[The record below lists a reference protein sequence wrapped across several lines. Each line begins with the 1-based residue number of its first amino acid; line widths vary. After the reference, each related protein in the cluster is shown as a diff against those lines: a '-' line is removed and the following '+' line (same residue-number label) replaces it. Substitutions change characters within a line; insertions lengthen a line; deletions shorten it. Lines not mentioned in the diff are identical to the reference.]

1 MTENQFFIS
10 NTQDDGPVKN
20 QIAKALVE
28 RIVRAGQEGTK
39 FRVVVV
45 IPEVPGFAG
54 NIKDASS
61 VQTIMAAQ
69 YRTINRGGH
78 SIYEEIRKAGFEP

>member
-1 MTENQFFIS
+1 MLTLYRREPILVRHNSPLIQDSSADDIIHDSIS
-10 NTQDDGPVKN
+10 NTQEDGPVKN

-28 RIVRAGQEGTK
+28 RIIRAGQQGTK

-54 NIKDASS
+54 
-61 VQTIMAAQ
+61 Q
-69 YRTINRGGH
+69 G
-78 SIYEEIRKAGFEP
+78 E